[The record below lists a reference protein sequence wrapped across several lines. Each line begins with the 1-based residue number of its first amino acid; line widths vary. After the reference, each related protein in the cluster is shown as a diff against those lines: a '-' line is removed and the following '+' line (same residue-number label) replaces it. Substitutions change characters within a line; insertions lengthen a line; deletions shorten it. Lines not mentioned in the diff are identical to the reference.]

1 MTLHC
6 AKGLE
11 FKNVYVVGCEEG
23 ILPSRQNFDDE
34 SKIEEERRLLYV
46 GITRAIESL
55 TIAWADQR
63 MRFGSIMPG
72 MPSRFLRPIPL
83 DLYRFS
89 DASAFVDNRENL
101 PRRAAS
107 KISETKG
114 PPSPVADSDFSQETV
129 QYRVGQRVV
138 HKLYGQ
144 GKILSLS
151 GFGVDLHMTVL
162 FSDGVHRKMMAK
174 FSNFEHG

>member
-1 MTLHC
+1 
-6 AKGLE
+6 
-11 FKNVYVVGCEEG
+11 
-23 ILPSRQNFDDE
+23 
-34 SKIEEERRLLYV
+34 
-46 GITRAIESL
+46 
-55 TIAWADQR
+55 
-63 MRFGSIMPG
+63 

-83 DLYRFS
+83 ELYCFT
-89 DASAFVDNRENL
+89 DASAFVDNRERT
-101 PRRAAS
+101 PRRTAS
-107 KISETKG
+107 QLSESKR
-114 PPSPVADSDFSQETV
+114 PPPLLADSDFSQETV

-174 FSNFEHG
+174 FANFEHG